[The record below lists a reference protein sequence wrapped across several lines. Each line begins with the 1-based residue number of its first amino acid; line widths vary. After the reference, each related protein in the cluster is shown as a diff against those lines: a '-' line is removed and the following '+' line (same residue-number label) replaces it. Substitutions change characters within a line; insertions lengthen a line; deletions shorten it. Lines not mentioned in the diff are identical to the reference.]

1 MEIGV
6 ISDVHANAV
15 ALEAVLSDMPAVEA
29 VVCVGDVVGYGP
41 HPRAC
46 VERVRETAAHVVQGN
61 HDRSVAT
68 PAAYRHNEMAYE
80 GLRYARERLDDDQR
94 AWLAALP
101 EGATC
106 CDGRV
111 RLVHDHPTERDR
123 YVYPDE
129 FGALSPH
136 LGDERALLLGHTHVQ
151 HDEYVDGTLVVNP
164 GSVGQPRDGDPR
176 AAYAV
181 LDVDGP
187 SVEQRR
193 VPYDV
198 ERVRA
203 AVETAG
209 LPERTGARLALG
221 K

>member
-15 ALEAVLSDMPAVEA
+15 ALEAVLAAMPPVDA

-41 HPRAC
+41 HPVEC
-46 VERVRETAAHVVQGN
+46 VERVRDAAAHVVQGN
-61 HDRSVAT
+61 HDRAVAT
-68 PAAYRHNEMAYE
+68 PEAYRHNEMAYE
-80 GLRYARERLDDDQR
+80 GLRHARERLDDEQR
-94 AWLAALP
+94 AWLAGLP
-101 EGATC
+101 EETTC

-111 RLVHDHPTERDR
+111 RLVHSHPAERDR
-123 YVYPDE
+123 YVYPRE
-129 FGALSPH
+129 FEALAPL
-136 LGDERALLLGHTHVQ
+136 LGDERALVLGHTHVQ
-151 HDEYVDGTLVVNP
+151 HDERVEGTLVVNP

-181 LDVDGP
+181 LDPNTP

-193 VPYDV
+193 VAYDV

-203 AVETAG
+203 DVAAAG
-209 LPERTGARLALG
+209 LPQRTAARLARG
-221 K
+221 E